1 MKNVRLLALAAATI
15 LSGCAQGG
23 VDPFAGASAPPP
35 ADEPQYFVRYPD
47 GTIAPVAPSVVA
59 GFGTPP
65 GAGVVYAPPLQIP
78 NPGAQPLYHAT
89 PPAQPQLQAPVQTAA
104 PFPVAPVAPQP
115 MVQAPASSPPPAQT
129 ATPQPRPRLSGP
141 PQVAYVGPRPPEAAP
156 TPSPMNFPPAAPAPA
171 LSAAPQMGGGAPQM
185 DPALAEAL
193 RRQGIDPS
201 EVVGLEYDGGLA
213 AVSPGAA
220 PAPAP
225 GPMAAL
231 TPPVSRGMAPV
242 ASPRDAAP
250 GGARAPQTPPAP
262 RPAAP
267 PQMGG
272 APQMDPA
279 LAEALRRQGID
290 PSEVVGLEYSGGLAA
305 VSPGAAPAPA
315 PARSAGPVSR
325 EGATGAP
332 SASPTPRQS
341 PVRRPTPAARPAA
354 PAPAPAARTA
364 AATPQQPAAAPRAP
378 AMPSATG
385 IAGSSWRLAM
395 LRGQPVAPGVELHF
409 DGAENFAGGSGP
421 CSPYSFDFTEG
432 AGGALTVDGVGAD
445 PRACGRSEEEE
456 RYFTALNL
464 TSGYRI
470 SPQGEMDLL
479 GAGGVLLARFQPL

>member
-1 MKNVRLLALAAATI
+1 MKKARLLALAAATI

-35 ADEPQYFVRYPD
+35 AEEPQYFVRYPD

-59 GFGTPP
+59 GFGAPP
-65 GAGVVYAPPLQIP
+65 GAGVVYAPPLQVQA
-78 NPGAQPLYHAT
+78 PGAPAQALYHAE
-89 PPAQPQLQAPVQTAA
+89 PPPRIVAPQPVP
-104 PFPVAPVAPQP
+104 APVAPQP
-115 MVQAPASSPPPAQT
+115 LVLQAAQVQPPVQTPAPA
-129 ATPQPRPRLSGP
+129 PRPTLSGP
-141 PQVAYVGPRPPEAAP
+141 PRVAYVGPPPEAAP
-156 TPSPMNFPPAAPAPA
+156 APLDFPPVPAPAPRP
-171 LSAAPQMGGGAPQM
+171 AAAAAQGGAPQM

-201 EVVGLEYDGGLA
+201 EVVGLEYDGGG
-213 AVSPGAA
+213 GAFA
-220 PAPAP
+220 GSGLPAP

-231 TPPVSRGMAPV
+231 TPPSAPVAARGMAPV
-242 ASPRDAAP
+242 VSPRDAAAGPRTPQALP
-250 GGARAPQTPPAP
+250 GAPAP
-262 RPAAP
+262 RPAPAAA
-267 PQMGG
+267 QGG

-290 PSEVVGLEYSGGLAA
+290 PSEVVGLQIEGGLAA
-305 VSPGAAPAPA
+305 ISPGAAPAPA
-315 PARSAGPVSR
+315 PARSAGPLSR

-332 SASPTPRQS
+332 SA
-341 PVRRPTPAARPAA
+341 A
-354 PAPAPAARTA
+354 PAPRMSPLRRPVPTAQPSSATRPSAPAPQQTRTA
-364 AATPQQPAAAPRAP
+364 AAAPQAAPRASAP
-378 AMPSATG
+378 RSAATG
-385 IAGSSWRLAM
+385 IAGSSWRLSM

-432 AGGALTVDGVGAD
+432 AGGALAVNGVGAD

-470 SPQGEMDLL
+470 SPEGDMDLL
-479 GAGGVLLARFQPL
+479 GAGGALLASFQPL